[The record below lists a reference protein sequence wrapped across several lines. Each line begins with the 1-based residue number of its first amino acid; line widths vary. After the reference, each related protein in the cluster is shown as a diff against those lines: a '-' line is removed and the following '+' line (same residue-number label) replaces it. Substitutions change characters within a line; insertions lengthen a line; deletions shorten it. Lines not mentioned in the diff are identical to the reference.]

1 MKNEEIQRRD
11 KVLHRTGITSN
22 STLYYLIQEGLF
34 PRPVKLGK
42 RSVGWKKS
50 DVDAWID
57 SREYSINTG
66 GTSDE
71 Q

>member
-1 MKNEEIQRRD
+1 MENEEIQRRD
-11 KVLHRTGITSN
+11 KVLQRTGITGN
-22 STLYYLIQEGLF
+22 STLYHLIQEGLF

-57 SREYSINTG
+57 SREYTII
-66 GTSDE
+66 TSKEVYDV
-71 Q
+71 

>member
-1 MKNEEIQRRD
+1 MENEEIQRRN
-11 KVLHRTGITSN
+11 KVLQRTGITGN
-22 STLYYLIQEGLF
+22 STLYYLIEKGLF

-57 SREYSINTG
+57 SREYTII
-66 GTSDE
+66 TSKE
-71 Q
+71 V

>member
-1 MKNEEIQRRD
+1 MENEEIQRRD
-11 KVLHRTGITSN
+11 KVLQRTGITGN

-50 DVDAWID
+50 DFNAWID
-57 SREYSINTG
+57 SREYTSSASKG
-66 GTSDE
+66 GV
-71 Q
+71 

>member
-1 MKNEEIQRRD
+1 MENEKIQRRN
-11 KVLHRTGITSN
+11 KVLERTGITAN

-34 PRPVKLGK
+34 PRPIKLGK

-57 SREYSINTG
+57 SLEYTTI
-66 GTSDE
+66 TSKE
-71 Q
+71 GV